1 MVAATLAVFGAP
13 SVSGEE
19 FSEALPRVTDV
30 RPSPGSGLR
39 EGELPT
45 PAPAAEHPLA
55 HAIVAAG
62 RECGLDL
69 PAAEGFS
76 SAFGVGVRV
85 VADGRTVDVLEES
98 GRTVVLVLVDGQPAG
113 ALATLMGAAH
123 LAAEAGIQDVCAGLL
138 PQDEMSAVKELEGNG
153 RKVMVVGAGVHDA
166 PALPAAHI
174 PVAMGQPGSDLA
186 LEAADAAIVR
196 DELAAVPTA
205 IALSRRARQLV
216 MRNLVIARCS
226 SPASSPGPAR
236 HPAAAA
242 RRRGPRRSGGP
253 APAAGSGVERG
264 RDRTHRFT
272 G

>member
-69 PAAEGFS
+69 PAAEGLTS
-76 SAFGVGVRV
+76 VPAVGVRV
-85 VADGRTVDVLEES
+85 VADSRTVDVLEES

-153 RKVMVVGAGVHDA
+153 CKVMVIEGRVHDA
-166 PALPAAHI
+166 PALATAHI
-174 PVAMGQPGSDLA
+174 RVAMGQP
-186 LEAADAAIVR
+186 
-196 DELAAVPTA
+196 
-205 IALSRRARQLV
+205 
-216 MRNLVIARCS
+216 NLVIARCP

-242 RRRGPRRSGGP
+242 RRRGPRGSEGP
-253 APAAGSGVERG
+253 APAAGSGVEPG
-264 RDRTHRFT
+264 RDRTDRFT